1 MNEEMVLSVISYLGP
16 MHTYVKL
23 MRTYY
28 ERKDM
33 DDFDKGYVDF
43 FSDFEKLIQ
52 QHLQDP
58 KSPLMTL
65 IKHYQEI
72 IVDYE
77 DSILYRC
84 LEALENGYD
93 KHQFFMEG
101 KKAVYLQYLAQK
113 YHLDGKRYL
122 DEMSAEDFET
132 FEKTIFTNFNV
143 EALKKAI

>member
-1 MNEEMVLSVISYLGP
+1 MSEEMVLHVISYLEP
-16 MHTYVKL
+16 MFTYVKL

-28 ERKDM
+28 DRKEM

-43 FSDFEKLIQ
+43 FTDFEKLIQ

-84 LEALENGYD
+84 LEALQHGYD
-93 KHQFFMEG
+93 KHQFFLEG
-101 KKAVYLQYLAQK
+101 KKAVYLHYLAQM
-113 YHLDGKRYL
+113 YHIDAKSFLDAM
-122 DEMSAEDFET
+122 DQEAFDA
-132 FEKTIFTNFNV
+132 FEKNIFTNFDV